1 MIGPATNT
9 QVEVGL
15 NMKDVK
21 GTARLIEQKPGGMCQ
36 YKVRLAD
43 RKEVDEQLIAWIRKA
58 YDGAQ

>member
-21 GTARLIEQKPGGMCQ
+21 ATDRLGRCRPAGCAST
-36 YKVRLAD
+36 R
-43 RKEVDEQLIAWIRKA
+43 
-58 YDGAQ
+58 